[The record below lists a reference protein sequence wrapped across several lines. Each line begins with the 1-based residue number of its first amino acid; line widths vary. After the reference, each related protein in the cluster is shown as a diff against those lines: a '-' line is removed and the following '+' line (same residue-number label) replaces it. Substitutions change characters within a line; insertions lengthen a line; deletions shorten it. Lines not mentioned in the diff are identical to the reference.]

1 MRNKIFGILQRI
13 GKSFM
18 LPIAT
23 LPIAGLLLGIGI
35 SFTNQ
40 ATLSTYGLVKIMG
53 PNSSI
58 YINSNEKILR
68 STGAAGIIIKGEG
81 VQIIYGPNVNIVKTN
96 LEDYL
101 LDVPDELL

>member
-40 ATLSTYGLVKIMG
+40 ATLST
-53 PNSSI
+53 
-58 YINSNEKILR
+58 
-68 STGAAGIIIKGEG
+68 
-81 VQIIYGPNVNIVKTN
+81 
-96 LEDYL
+96 
-101 LDVPDELL
+101 

>member
-40 ATLSTYGLVKIMG
+40 ATLSTYGLVKII
-53 PNSSI
+53 NI
-58 YINSNEKILR
+58 YYINSNEKMWRDSI
-68 STGAAGIIIKGEG
+68 
-81 VQIIYGPNVNIVKTN
+81 
-96 LEDYL
+96 
-101 LDVPDELL
+101 